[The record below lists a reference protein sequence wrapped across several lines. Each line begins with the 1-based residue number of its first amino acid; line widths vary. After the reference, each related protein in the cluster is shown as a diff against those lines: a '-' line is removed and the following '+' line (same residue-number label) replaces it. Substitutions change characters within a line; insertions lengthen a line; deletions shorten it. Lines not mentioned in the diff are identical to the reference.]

1 MSNSIVTTNKQKQSI
16 DFWGRISFIATGFL
30 FAFSFP
36 CCEIAEFA
44 YFFAVPFLVWGY
56 NCNNKKAL
64 KWSAFAAGWIGWLL
78 TLFFLRHVWFGFPY
92 VAGAYGGLYLGL
104 WLYVATI
111 GLKKLADMRGITR
124 LIGILGLAGFWVVLE
139 WLRGWLFSGYPW
151 LPLAASQWQK
161 PVVLQ
166 FLPFTGSYGL
176 SFVLILFNLIIASFI
191 IQVTQRIQVLES
203 TLHRTRLINSE
214 AYVGLALMVLAM
226 ILFLTNLPEKK
237 NQEFAFKA
245 GLVQTNIEARLKWDA
260 DFFWK
265 NLQILKEETM
275 KVKEKDPDLIIWPES
290 AIPTA
295 LNNDIYMLPWMQRL
309 VNEVNIPFLVG
320 AIASESENAWYNA
333 IFEVKPQTG
342 LSPIYYAKQKRVP
355 FGEYVPF
362 REFLPFI
369 NKIVPTEFEIS
380 PGSHKDP
387 LTIQAN
393 HKDWKIGCLV
403 CYEDIFSYLTRETVK
418 RGADFLLVITN
429 DAWYRGEGGAY
440 QHASN
445 SVLRAVESRRP
456 VIRCGNDGWSG
467 WIDEFGNIR
476 GVLTNGLGKIYMRGN
491 AVFPIYY
498 DAGWKDK
505 LSFYVQF
512 GDWFVILSLVLTLLA
527 IIVTWKKQ

>member
-1 MSNSIVTTNKQKQSI
+1 L
-16 DFWGRISFIATGFL
+16 WGRIAYLATGFL

-36 CCEIAEFA
+36 CCAIAEFA

-56 NCNNKKAL
+56 SCDNKKAIR
-64 KWSAFAAGWIGWLL
+64 WSAFGAGWIGWLL
-78 TLFFLRHVWFGFPY
+78 TIFFLRHVWFGLPY
-92 VAGAYGGLYLGL
+92 IAGAYGGLYVGI
-104 WLYVATI
+104 WLYVATF
-111 GLKKLADMRGITR
+111 GLKQLVNERGLNR
-124 LIGILGLAGFWVVLE
+124 LIGILGLAGFWVILE

-166 FLPFTGSYGL
+166 FLAFTGSYGL

-191 IQVTQRIQVLES
+191 IEIKRRIQFADNPEHPRYHVRKPLG
-203 TLHRTRLINSE
+203 HRGLLPIE
-214 AYVGLALMVLAM
+214 AYVGLALMALAM
-226 ILFLTNLPEKK
+226 ILFLKNLPEKK

-260 DFFWK
+260 DFFWE
-265 NLQILKEETM
+265 NLRVLQEETM
-275 KVKEKDPDLIIWPES
+275 KVREKEPDLIIWPES
-290 AIPTA
+290 AIPSA
-295 LNNDIYMLPWMQRL
+295 LNTDLYMLPWMERL
-309 VNEVNIPFLVG
+309 VNEVNVPFLIG
-320 AIASESENAWYNA
+320 AIAMEGKDDWYNA

-342 LSPIYYAKQKRVP
+342 LSPSYYAKQKRVP

-362 REFLPFI
+362 KEFLPFI
-369 NKIVPTEFEIS
+369 NKIVPTDFELS
-380 PGSHKDP
+380 SGTNKEP
-387 LTIQAN
+387 LIVAAN
-393 HKDWKIGCLV
+393 GRNWHIGCLV
-403 CYEDIFSYLTRETVK
+403 CYEDIFSFLARENVK

-445 SVLRAVESRRP
+445 SVLRAVEARRP

-498 DAGWKDK
+498 DASWKNK
-505 LSFYVQF
+505 MSFYVQF
-512 GDWFVILSLVLTLLA
+512 GDWFVAVAALLSLLA
-527 IIVTWKKQ
+527 FILFVITGKRNEV